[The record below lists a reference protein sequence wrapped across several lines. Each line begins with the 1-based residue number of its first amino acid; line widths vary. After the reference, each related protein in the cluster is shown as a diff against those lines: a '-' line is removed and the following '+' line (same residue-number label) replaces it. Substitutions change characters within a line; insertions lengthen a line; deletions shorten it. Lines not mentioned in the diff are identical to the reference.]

1 MSVTQHQF
9 RDRCAIAGLGITT
22 QGKLPHLSVR
32 QIANW
37 AITLAIDDAGI
48 KRSDIDGF
56 LYYPENYPAIADCH
70 YYGLTPKVHLGME
83 TGGATANVM
92 VMTACNLITSGLAS
106 TVLCFDG
113 GRTKSDQH
121 RTGSTRYGIGQMW
134 GLYSAIASVALNSRR
149 HMHLYGTTAEQMGA
163 VALTQ
168 RAYANL
174 RPDAVDH
181 GKTLTM
187 AEYLASPMIADPLRR
202 YDCTRDAD
210 GAVALIVTSAE
221 RAKQL
226 KRKPVHIMGAG
237 VGHSIRHWH
246 DKTLYDAL
254 DIQVAR
260 DTALKTAGIGI
271 RDIDTAQFYD
281 GFSILVIMQL
291 ESYGFC
297 KPGEGGAFVADGQT
311 KLTGKIPTNTGG
323 GQLSGYY
330 RQGFTPLAEAARQL
344 RGESGKT
351 QVKDAEIALVSG
363 HGGNAGVQN
372 TWAHS
377 TLILRK

>member
-1 MSVTQHQF
+1 VAAHPYHDS
-9 RDRCAIAGLGITT
+9 CAIAGLGVTT
-22 QGKLPHLSVR
+22 QGSLPHLSVR

-37 AITLAIDDAGI
+37 AISLAIEDAGI
-48 KRSDIDGF
+48 QRADIDGF

-70 YYGLTPKVHLGME
+70 YLGLTPKVHLGME

-92 VMTACNLITSGLAS
+92 VMTACSLITSGLAR

-113 GRTKSDQH
+113 GRTKSDRH

-134 GLYSAIASVALNSRR
+134 GLYSAVASVALNARR

-181 GKTLTM
+181 NKPLTM
-187 AEYLASPMIADPLRR
+187 AEYLAAPMIADPLRR

-210 GAVALIVTSAE
+210 GAIALIVTSAE

-226 KRKPVHIMGAG
+226 RRKPVYIMGAG
-237 VGHSIRHWH
+237 VGHNIRHWH
-246 DKTLYDAL
+246 DKKLYDEL
-254 DIQVAR
+254 DIGVAR
-260 DTALKTAGIGI
+260 DAALKTAGITVK
-271 RDIDTAQFYD
+271 DIDTAQFYD

-297 KPGEGGAFVADGQT
+297 KPGEGGPFVAEGRT
-311 KLTGKIPTNTGG
+311 RLTGAIPTNTGG

-330 RQGFTPLAEAARQL
+330 RQGFTPLAEAVRQV
-344 RGESGKT
+344 RSDASKT

-377 TLILRK
+377 TLILRR

>member
-1 MSVTQHQF
+1 MAQYPF
-9 RDRCAIAGLGITT
+9 RDRCAVAGLGITP

-37 AITLAIDDAGI
+37 AISLAIDDAGI
-48 KRSDIDGF
+48 RRSDIDGF
-56 LYYPENYPAIADCH
+56 LYYPENYPAIADCR
-70 YYGLTPKVHLGME
+70 YLGLSPKIHLGME

-92 VMTACNLITSGLAS
+92 VMTACHMIMSGLAS

-121 RTGSTRYGIGQMW
+121 GTGSTRYGIGQMW
-134 GLYSAIASVALNSRR
+134 GMYSAVASVALHARR
-149 HMHLYGTTAEQMGA
+149 HMHLYGTTPEQMGA
-163 VALTQ
+163 VAITQ
-168 RAYANL
+168 RNYANL

-181 GKTLTM
+181 GTRLTM

-210 GAVALIVTSAE
+210 GAVALVVTSAE

-226 KRKPVHIMGAG
+226 KRKPVYIMGGG
-237 VGHSIRHWH
+237 VGNNIRRWH
-246 DKTLYDAL
+246 NKSAYDAL
-254 DIQVAR
+254 DIAVAR
-260 DTALKTAGIGI
+260 DSALKMAGIGI
-271 RDIDTAQFYD
+271 KDIDTAQFYD

-291 ESYGFC
+291 EGYGFC
-297 KPGEGGAFVADGQT
+297 KPGEGGPFVASGQT
-311 KLTGKIPTNTGG
+311 ALGGGLPTNTGG
-323 GQLSGYY
+323 GHLSGYY
-330 RQGFTPLAEAARQL
+330 RQGFTPLAEALKQL

-377 TLILRK
+377 TLVFRR